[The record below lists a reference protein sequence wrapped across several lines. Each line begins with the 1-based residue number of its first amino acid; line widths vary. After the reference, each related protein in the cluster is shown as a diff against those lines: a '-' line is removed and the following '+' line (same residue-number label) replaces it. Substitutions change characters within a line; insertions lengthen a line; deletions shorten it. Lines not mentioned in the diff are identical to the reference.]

1 MQFFLCAFSMPW
13 HWRNHISLNMK
24 INNYL
29 ESTWTKYSHHDD
41 GSSHIPPQYWKKLVK
56 IHGVRTQKTTI
67 WATCTVETWKLA
79 ILNWVS
85 LYIEDP
91 QRTGLVFQ
99 KLPKHMRRRVLSRTS
114 KRMPRR
120 LREAHMHQVCFFFI
134 RFSGVVC
141 LLISF
146 SFYPRLTISC
156 VYISCV
162 YISCVYISCVYISC
176 VYIFIYIYISPSTYK
191 KLFLNH
197 LVGFC
202 ESWYGCKLD

>member
-1 MQFFLCAFSMPW
+1 M
-13 HWRNHISLNMK
+13 
-24 INNYL
+24 
-29 ESTWTKYSHHDD
+29 
-41 GSSHIPPQYWKKLVK
+41 
-56 IHGVRTQKTTI
+56 HGVRTQKTII
-67 WATCTVETWKLA
+67 WATCTVETWKLVLP
-79 ILNWVS
+79 IWFS

-99 KLPKHMRRRVLSRTS
+99 KLPKHMRRRVMSRTS

-134 RFSGVVC
+134 WFSGVVC

-156 VYISCV
+156 VYRTISCV
-162 YISCVYISCVYISC
+162 HILQYHVCISYNIMCGYLTISCVH
-176 VYIFIYIYISPSTYK
+176 ISPSTYN

-197 LVGFC
+197 LVGVC